1 LYKQKAN
8 KMEEMFRGLSIYDF
22 QAQFGDDKSCIDSLV
37 KLKWPNGFKC
47 RYCSYKNFCKTKRY
61 GERRCCS
68 CKKPESA
75 TAHTLF
81 HKLKFP
87 IHKAFMMMYLI
98 STTKKGISALELH
111 RKMGLHK
118 RTALLFKRKVM
129 ASMASLFLYKMD
141 GHVEVDETY
150 VGGKEKGKR
159 GRSKGAKKLVAV
171 GIQRSGK
178 GISRAYVRKIDN
190 AGVKQL
196 KPFFDDHISTEAKI
210 KTDGWRSY
218 KSLKSSYKKI
228 KQVKSKGGK
237 NFNALHRFIMNF
249 KAWLRGVFGSV
260 RDLQPY
266 LDEYVFKFN
275 RHNMKGSIFNVLLK
289 RMVYFPPRFSKQIFD
304 VT

>member
-1 LYKQKAN
+1 MKKL
-8 KMEEMFRGLSIYDF
+8 FTGLSIYDF
-22 QAQFGDDKSCIDSLV
+22 QQQFGDDNSCIDALV
-37 KLKWPNGFKC
+37 SMKWSKGYSC
-47 RYCSYKNFCKTKRY
+47 RYCGYKKYCSTKRY
-61 GERRCCS
+61 GERRCNS

-87 IHKAFMMMYLI
+87 IHKAFMMIFLI

-129 ASMASLFLYKMD
+129 ASMSSLLLYKMGGD
-141 GHVEVDETY
+141 VEVDETY
-150 VGGKEKGKR
+150 VGGKGKVNR
-159 GRSKGAKKLVAV
+159 GRSKGNKKLVV
-171 GIQRSGK
+171 IGIQRSGK
-178 GISRAYVRKIDN
+178 GISKAYARQIEN
-190 AGVKQL
+190 AGVKEL
-196 KPFFDDHISTEAKI
+196 RPFFEDHISRSAEI

-218 KSLKSSYKKI
+218 KSLKS
-228 KQVKSKGGK
+228 KSWNITQEKSDGGK
-237 NFNALHRFIMNF
+237 NFDALHRFIMNF
-249 KAWLRGVFGSV
+249 KAWLRGIFGSV

-275 RHNMKGSIFNVLLK
+275 RHKMKGEIFNTILR
-289 RMVYFPPRFSKQIFD
+289 RMVNYPPKTRKEIFS

>member
-1 LYKQKAN
+1 
-8 KMEEMFRGLSIYDF
+8 MVEMFTGLSLYDF
-22 QAQFGDDKSCIDSLV
+22 QQQFGDDKSCIDALV

-47 RYCSYKNFCKTKRY
+47 RYCSYDNYCKTKRY

-87 IHKAFMMMYLI
+87 IHKAFMMIYLI
-98 STTKKGISALELH
+98 STVKKGISGLELH
-111 RKMGLHK
+111 RQMGVHK

-129 ASMASLFLYKMD
+129 ASMSSLLLYKMD
-141 GHVEVDETY
+141 GEVEVDETH
-150 VGGKEKGKR
+150 VGGKAKVNR
-159 GRSKGAKKLVAV
+159 GRAKGDKKLVV
-171 GIQRSGK
+171 IGIQRSGK
-178 GISRAYVRKIDN
+178 GISRAYARQIKN
-190 AGVKQL
+190 AGVKELQ
-196 KPFFDDHISTEAKI
+196 PFFEDHISKNAKI

-218 KSLKSSYKKI
+218 KSLKKKEWKI
-228 KQVKSKGGK
+228 MQEKSDGGK
-237 NFNALHRFIMNF
+237 NFDALHRFIMNF
-249 KAWLRGVFGSV
+249 KAWLRGIFGSV

-275 RHNMKGSIFNVLLK
+275 RHKMKGKIFNIVLK
-289 RMVYFPPRFSKQIFD
+289 RMVNYPPRTRNEIFS

>member
-1 LYKQKAN
+1 
-8 KMEEMFRGLSIYDF
+8 MFTGLSIYDF
-22 QAQFGDDKSCIDSLV
+22 QDQFGDDKSCIDALV
-37 KLKWPNGFKC
+37 KHKWPTDFSC
-47 RYCSYKNFCKTKRY
+47 RYCSYTNYCKTKRY

-111 RKMGLHK
+111 RKMGVHK

-129 ASMASLFLYKMD
+129 ASMSSFFLYKME
-141 GHVEVDETY
+141 GQVEVDETY
-150 VGGKEKGKR
+150 VGGKEKIKR
-159 GRSKGAKKLVAV
+159 GRSKGSKKLVAI

-178 GISRAYVRKIDN
+178 GISRAYARHIEN

-196 KPFFDDHISTEAKI
+196 KPFFEDHISKNAKI

-218 KSLKSSYKKI
+218 TSLKKTYKKI

-237 NFNALHRFIMNF
+237 NFDALHRFIMNF

-275 RHNMKGSIFNVLLK
+275 RHKMKGHIFNILLK
-289 RMVYFPPRFSKQIFD
+289 RMANYPPRTYSQIFS

>member
-1 LYKQKAN
+1 
-8 KMEEMFRGLSIYDF
+8 MFTGLSIYDF
-22 QAQFGDDKSCIDSLV
+22 QEQFGDEESCIDALV
-37 KLKWPNGFKC
+37 KLKWPDGFKC
-47 RYCSYKNFCKTKRY
+47 RYCSYGNYCKTKRY

-87 IHKAFMMMYLI
+87 IHKAFMMIYLI

-111 RKMGLHK
+111 RKMGVHK

-129 ASMASLFLYKMD
+129 ASMSSLLLFKMD
-141 GHVEVDETY
+141 GEVEVDETH
-150 VGGKEKGKR
+150 VGGKGKVKR
-159 GRSKGAKKLVAV
+159 GRAKGDKKLVV
-171 GIQRSGK
+171 IGIQRSGK
-178 GISRAYVRKIDN
+178 GISRAYARQIDN
-190 AGVKQL
+190 AGVKEL
-196 KPFFDDHISTEAKI
+196 KPFFQDHIAREAQI

-218 KSLKSSYKKI
+218 RSLRKKGWNITQEKSD
-228 KQVKSKGGK
+228 GGK
-237 NFNALHRFIMNF
+237 NFDALHRFIMNF
-249 KAWLRGVFGSV
+249 KAWLRGIFGSV

-275 RHNMKGSIFNVLLK
+275 RHKLKGGIFNILLK
-289 RMVYFPPRFSKQIFD
+289 RMANYPPRTRKEIFS